1 MRPIN
6 SEKTSAILLFLLVA
20 VVAETLSRQFDQHPD
35 WNQVPGSAGVKIR
48 LTKKGIN
55 HVKTVGVRLLNEQ
68 ITQLSGYSTQFPIS
82 QPGAEGFVTLSDV
95 SVVNFL
101 PPHFIVFGLED
112 MDIWLSGAFYGSGGP
127 IQVEGFVDGYIV
139 GMTVALTT
147 QFTSTHDGMMRVQV
161 PNCSTVIGHSHF
173 NINPQGPMGPLV
185 KTLELKPIILIFYGL
200 INEGIRHRIPG
211 MFCKKLKHLIEENS
225 PRLFKKLVRTEFQE
239 NFKDFSVIDSPVIK
253 NGMYIDNRHIHNPV
267 VTNEYI
273 ESYQRGEIRYHNN
286 HEPTPF
292 YPKPIYTH
300 TDSDRMLY
308 FYGSDYLFNSLLYH
322 AYQTNKLSIKVC

>member
-1 MRPIN
+1 
-6 SEKTSAILLFLLVA
+6 
-20 VVAETLSRQFDQHPD
+20 
-35 WNQVPGSAGVKIR
+35 GSAGVKIR

-95 SVVNFL
+95 RVLQYSPPQVSVVNFL
-101 PPHFIVFGLED
+101 PPHFIVFGLEN

-185 KTLELKPIILIFYGL
+185 KTLE
-200 INEGIRHRIPG
+200 
-211 MFCKKLKHLIEENS
+211 
-225 PRLFKKLVRTEFQE
+225 
-239 NFKDFSVIDSPVIK
+239 
-253 NGMYIDNRHIHNPV
+253 V
-267 VTNEYI
+267 V
-273 ESYQRGEIRYHNN
+273 
-286 HEPTPF
+286 
-292 YPKPIYTH
+292 
-300 TDSDRMLY
+300 
-308 FYGSDYLFNSLLYH
+308 
-322 AYQTNKLSIKVC
+322 